1 MLDTKKIKM
10 LKILLAFVGV
20 TLVFLLGFGFG
31 QMGKS
36 SVPAKEPQKAEVAT
50 DKKVDEVALTQEFVT
65 EFLMVYYT
73 KKDLAENRNRYKE
86 YMTDSMYNQVVNLED
101 EPTNQTYKGFVVDFE
116 YKDSTVYL
124 DNQKNTAIVKVHY
137 TNTLLAKKN
146 DYSQARTESNTA
158 TLRLSFTRVGDGFL
172 LNYMESI
179 ILVDA
184 ENSKQY
190 ADVNIA
196 TPDEELEAEGEK
208 LPEVTESS
216 QEKEAS
222 TENTEEGE

>member
-1 MLDTKKIKM
+1 MKF
-10 LKILLAFVGV
+10 LKIFAIGIGV
-20 TLVFLLGFGFG
+20 ILIFLLGFGFG

-36 SVPAKEPQKAEVAT
+36 ATPAKEQTEKQVTSDSKEKDV
-50 DKKVDEVALTQEFVT
+50 VLTQDFVT

-73 KKDLAENRNRYKE
+73 KKDLSENRNRYKE
-86 YMTDSMYNQVVNLED
+86 YMTDTMYNQVVHLED
-101 EPTNQTYKGFVVDFE
+101 QPTNQTYKGFVVDFE

-124 DNQKNTAIVKVHY
+124 DNQKNTAIVKVNY

-158 TLRLSFTRVGDGFL
+158 TLRLNFTRVGDGFL

-196 TPDEELEAEGEK
+196 TPSEDQDAEGEI
-208 LPEVTESS
+208 LTEATEPS
-216 QEKEAS
+216 QDTAIS
-222 TENTEEGE
+222 TEEGE